1 MLFPARCKVFLG
13 NQIMTDYSSRPQYT
27 GEEASHIIRLA
38 LEKRSSD
45 TISHQDLI
53 DTAEE
58 LGLDEATIKAA
69 IRKDLALRRLA
80 RKVRL
85 KKKAFNLHLYSY
97 IGVNLALFI
106 INALTP
112 GPWWFQWSVFGWGVG
127 LLFHYKAVTHAPRL
141 NS

>member
-1 MLFPARCKVFLG
+1 MEG
-13 NQIMTDYSSRPQYT
+13 ETTMTDHASRQYT

-45 TISHQDLI
+45 MISHQDLI

-69 IRKDLALRRLA
+69 IKTDLELRKLA
-80 RKVRL
+80 RKAKL
-85 KKKAFNLHLYSY
+85 KKKAFAYHLYSY
-97 IGVNLALFI
+97 MCVNSLLFI

-112 GPWWFQWSVFGWGVG
+112 GPWWFQWSLLGWGVG
-127 LLFHYKAVTHAPRL
+127 LVFHYKAVAHAPRL

>member
-1 MLFPARCKVFLG
+1 
-13 NQIMTDYSSRPQYT
+13 MTDYSSHQYT

-38 LEKRSSD
+38 LEKRRSD
-45 TISHQDLI
+45 MISHQDLI
-53 DTAEE
+53 STAEE

-80 RKVRL
+80 RRARL
-85 KKKAFNLHLYSY
+85 KKKAFNWHLYSY
-97 IGVNLALFI
+97 IGVNSVLFI

-112 GPWWFQWSVFGWGVG
+112 GPWWFQWSVFGWGIG
-127 LLFHYKAVTHAPRL
+127 LLFHYKAVSLSPRL